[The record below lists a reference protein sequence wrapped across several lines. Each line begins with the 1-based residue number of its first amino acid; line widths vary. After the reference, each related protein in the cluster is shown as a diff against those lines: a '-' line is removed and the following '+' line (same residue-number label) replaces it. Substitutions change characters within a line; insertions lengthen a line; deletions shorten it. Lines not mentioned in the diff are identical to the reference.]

1 MSESTP
7 VFMHFMINKCKNLS
21 TFKKVK
27 SYDLMVKDVRH
38 ADGIY
43 CMSKDVYR
51 CQSDGEL
58 KLFIGDGM
66 LIHATKVA
74 GIK

>member
-1 MSESTP
+1 M
-7 VFMHFMINKCKNLS
+7 
-21 TFKKVK
+21 
-27 SYDLMVKDVRH
+27 LMVFIACVK
-38 ADGIY
+38 
-43 CMSKDVYR
+43 MST
-51 CQSDGEL
+51 DGEL